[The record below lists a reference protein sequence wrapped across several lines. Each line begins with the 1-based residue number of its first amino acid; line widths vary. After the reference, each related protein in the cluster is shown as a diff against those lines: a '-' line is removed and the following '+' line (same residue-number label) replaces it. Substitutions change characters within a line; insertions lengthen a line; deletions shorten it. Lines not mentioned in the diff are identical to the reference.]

1 MTPEHVLDLA
11 DQAGLWYPMGGS
23 PEALHGRERLFA
35 FALLIE
41 AAKCERIA
49 NLLAALDALIV
60 GDEDQSLEDAMFDAA
75 RDAVALAR
83 AA

>member
-1 MTPEHVLDLA
+1 MKPEHVLALA

-41 AAKCERIA
+41 AAECERCANIA
-49 NLLAALDALIV
+49 RKYGSADNC
-60 GDEDQSLEDAMFDAA
+60 AA
-75 RDAVALAR
+75 RQIAQEIFEV
-83 AA
+83 